1 MIYLTV
7 KDVVKI
13 NAKLIAKVS
22 PGETIGIKDAAA
34 LDMAINQPQ
43 QVVFDEELYPSI
55 YDKAV
60 MLAINIAKC
69 HPFCNANECTAF
81 VSMITFFISNG
92 YQTSFSRKEAVDF
105 ILNITTS
112 TKNFD
117 DLKLEVSDYLRYSDR
132 ITMKHK

>member
-22 PGETIGIKDAAA
+22 QGETIGIKDAAA

-43 QVVFDEELYPSI
+43 QVVFGKELYPTI
-55 YDKAV
+55 YDKAA
-60 MLAINIAKC
+60 MLAINIAKR
-69 HPFCNANECTAF
+69 HPFYNANKRTAF
-81 VSMITFFISNG
+81 VAMITFFISNG

-105 ILNITTS
+105 ILNIRQV
-112 TKNFD
+112 
-117 DLKLEVSDYLRYSDR
+117 LKISMS
-132 ITMKHK
+132 